1 MNDKTKLI
9 QFTKEMFKFTSAL
22 STLIGFFI
30 VFFYCI
36 EIHYFPVGI
45 TTGDALLFV
54 WAVISFGLIYAVFI
68 YFIYTANSVYFYIGS
83 IRINK
88 FYKKTI
94 IDKLPCGNNK
104 FFILTFGII
113 AQIFLWI
120 MGWRVDF
127 FSLILIT
134 VLQCIMLI
142 LYFIGYCAYYDV
154 KFPKKNKINESTDS
168 TESKDT
174 TDSKDSKT
182 NKNFYLIIFVLIY
195 ISIPLI
201 FGHVG
206 IGFIK
211 ISFNLI
217 GIRQN
222 NVVIYIDKQYQTIL
236 QSRISDYTKSEKNH
250 YLLMGKLN
258 CSEVCNINNVNILF
272 TDIGTKI
279 LFEIPSHPD
288 KDGNIKALQFEL
300 PASAIKGI
308 ERKINYVK

>member
-9 QFTKEMFKFTSAL
+9 QFTKEMFKFTSAV
-22 STLIGFFI
+22 STLIGFLI
-30 VFFYCI
+30 VFFYCV
-36 EIHYFPVGI
+36 EIHYFPAGI

-68 YFIYTANSVYFYIGS
+68 FFIYTANSVFFYIGS
-83 IRINK
+83 ICINK

-104 FFILTFGII
+104 LFILTFGTMALISLII
-113 AQIFLWI
+113 L
-120 MGWRVDF
+120 GWYIDF
-127 FSLILIT
+127 FSFILIIISQ
-134 VLQCIMLI
+134 VIMFF
-142 LYFIGYCAYYDV
+142 LYFIMYCIYFNV
-154 KFPKKNKINESTDS
+154 SLKKNNNTETTETTKSANSKIN
-168 TESKDT
+168 K
-174 TDSKDSKT
+174 KY
-182 NKNFYLIIFVLIY
+182 YLILFILIY

-222 NVVIYIDKQYQTIL
+222 NVVIYIDKQYQAIL
-236 QSRISDYTKSEKNH
+236 QSRISDYTKSEKDH
-250 YLLMGKLN
+250 YLLVGKLN
-258 CSEVCNINNVNILF
+258 CSDVCYIDNVNILF
-272 TDIGTKI
+272 TDIGSKI
-279 LFEIPSHPD
+279 LFEIPSNPD

-308 ERKINYVK
+308 ERKIIYVK